1 MRARRLRSR
10 PVALRPA
17 RRDRLPMVA
26 HHPVVH
32 PAVPMDRQEAGP
44 LAQAGLVVQAD
55 HLVGPMDVIQ

>member
-1 MRARRLRSR
+1 
-10 PVALRPA
+10 
-17 RRDRLPMVA
+17 MVA
-26 HHPVVH
+26 HHLVVH